1 MKHDIKDSN
10 FVCII
15 AQHLI
20 TFPACSFLKSPL
32 MSAVALCFERLEN
45 GARDLSLLS
54 SCSSEILNNGI
65 MLERRFSETVVI
77 KVIPHL
83 FAGAKVF
90 NLPRVSI

>member
-20 TFPACSFLKSPL
+20 TFHACLFFKSPL
-32 MSAVALCFERLEN
+32 MSAVAFCFERLEN
-45 GARDLSLLS
+45 GVRDLSLWS
-54 SCSSEILNNGI
+54 TCSSEILNNGI
-65 MLERRFSETVVI
+65 MLQRQCNETVVI
-77 KVIPHL
+77 KVITYL
-83 FAGAKVF
+83 FAEAKVF